1 MSIDQDTDT
10 NTGSGT
16 FWTWSISSLKVT
28 TNVALDG
35 EFMTAPL
42 LANDKGTHTS
52 SCVSI
57 ADIYHTALRL
67 MFSRIGYTNETC
79 QLSHSCLYIL
89 LIH

>member
-10 NTGSGT
+10 DTGSRIL
-16 FWTWSISSLKVT
+16 WMWSISSLTVT
-28 TNVALDG
+28 INVALDG
-35 EFMTAPL
+35 EFTIAPL

-67 MFSRIGYTNETC
+67 MFS
-79 QLSHSCLYIL
+79 H
-89 LIH
+89 H